1 MDWLWILNSLI
12 IINHMYS
19 FPQVEFSRGE
29 AKTQMLFAAR
39 YHQLLN
45 SKNKMRKK
53 NVMDYSH
60 TNLLLVPSHVN
71 IKAVIKQLKE
81 ETHYFKR

>member
-1 MDWLWILNSLI
+1 MDPQQFNY
-12 IINHMYS
+12 NHIYS

-29 AKTQMLFAAR
+29 TKTLMLFAAR
-39 YHQLLN
+39 YRQLLN
-45 SKNKMRKK
+45 SKNKMIKK
-53 NVMDYSH
+53 NVMDYGH
-60 TNLLLVPSHVN
+60 TNLLLVPSHIN